1 MQCRTCAFFH
11 APRSQC
17 RRYAPQPQAESN
29 GATAVWPGVAVD
41 DWCGEYKAKDA
52 TKAA

>member
-1 MQCRTCAFFH
+1 MQCQTCAFFH
-11 APRSQC
+11 AAQSQC
-17 RRYAPQPQAESN
+17 RRYAPQPQAENSR
-29 GATAVWPGVAVD
+29 ATAVWPTVAVD